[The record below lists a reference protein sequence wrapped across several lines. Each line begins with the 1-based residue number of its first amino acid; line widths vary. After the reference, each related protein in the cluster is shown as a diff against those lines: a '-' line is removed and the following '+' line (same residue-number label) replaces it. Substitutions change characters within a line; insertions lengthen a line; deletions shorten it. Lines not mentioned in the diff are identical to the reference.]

1 MVGQVGCVPFSSSG
15 YVNTE
20 YLIFGAVKAFVLSSN
35 SDDDSLQDMYQM
47 SISEEVT
54 YDRVEISV
62 KMKKLD
68 QILQYPDRV
77 YHNQYFYRE
86 AEDGRRHLIVPSRE
100 AMHVFYNTGKNQLT
114 YLGSDL
120 SRRYKTLID
129 GE

>member
-1 MVGQVGCVPFSSSG
+1 MMVGQVGCVPFSSSG
-15 YVNTE
+15 YVNTD

-47 SISEEVT
+47 TFSEEAT
-54 YDRVEISV
+54 EDGFKISV
-62 KMKKLD
+62 KMKKLV
-68 QILQYPDRV
+68 QMLQYPDRV

-86 AEDGRRHLIVPSRE
+86 ADDGRRHLIVPSRE
-100 AMHVFYNTGKNQLT
+100 AMHVFDNTGNNQLT

-129 GE
+129 E